1 MSLRTELDEILKNF
15 QTVPSKTADD
25 PITDFDWNAIASN
38 LSNLRHALEVIRDL
52 PACTIPHGFLYVRF
66 PGKPL
71 PYDVDG
77 MFPWTTKSDWQN
89 LTTKYPG
96 TFLRLAGGDASTFQS
111 ETDTVTYDSGVKG
124 TGGGQ
129 MDALQTHKHGYS
141 YEGSNGLGSQQ
152 GITGKYQYQAKT
164 VNNDTGEVKGARSTS
179 ETRPKNITVEVYMYL
194 LNG

>member
-38 LSNLRHALEVIRDL
+38 LSHLRHALEVIRDL

-96 TFLRLAGGDASTFQS
+96 TFLRLAGGDASTFQA
-111 ETDTVTYDSGVKG
+111 ETETVTYDNGVKG
-124 TGGGQ
+124 TGGAQ
-129 MDALQTHKHGYS
+129 MDALQEHQH
-141 YEGSNGLGSQQ
+141 
-152 GITGKYQYQAKT
+152 
-164 VNNDTGEVKGARSTS
+164 TGECRGDSGPYSFIKNGWAYNLYNYKTWNCTGRTTT

-194 LNG
+194 VN